1 MIPKGKNKSLAL
13 PENEVFLIEPVGFD
27 PIGSQSPSR
36 DTILTNL
43 MSFAS
48 LISKL
53 ANYCYHYW
61 REFDSKTR
69 TEPRLCKTVDL
80 DLDLALVT
88 KGLFT
93 HKF

>member
-13 PENEVFLIEPVGFD
+13 PENEVFQIEPVGFD
-27 PIGSQSPSR
+27 PLGSQSPSR

-43 MSFAS
+43 MSSAS
-48 LISKL
+48 LISTL
-53 ANYCYHYW
+53 ANCCYHFW
-61 REFDSKTR
+61 RKFDSKTR
-69 TEPRLCKTVDL
+69 TEPRLCKTTDL

-93 HKF
+93 H